1 MPNLDIYGFIR
12 LLLLKGIKVALIQ
25 LLGALLKEAIQ
36 ELLGCNGESLL
47 DSLIAKAAE
56 GLDLDIDIDAFGN
69 IKDGL
74 NLSRLLPAG
83 VDQSNLLSGL
93 LDVDEIDI
101 EVLKQQLEAFY
112 DAISAALTGEEL
124 RTMIY
129 DTPTSGQFLFP

>member
-1 MPNLDIYGFIR
+1 MGFGATQNFTLCGYFLFIFFFLRIYIYFFLN
-12 LLLLKGIKVALIQ
+12 LLLVKGIKIALIQ

-83 VDQSNLLSGL
+83 VDQSSLLSGL

-101 EVLKQQLEAFY
+101 EVLKQQLEALY
-112 DAISAALTGEEL
+112 EKNTN
-124 RTMIY
+124 
-129 DTPTSGQFLFP
+129 